1 MEQTVIGI
9 DVAKDRL
16 DVHVRPSGEAFAVA
30 RDGKGLDEL
39 VSRLRKLDVAL
50 VVLEATGGF
59 EKTVAGALCA
69 AGLPLAVVNPRQV
82 RDFARATGTLAKTDA
97 LDAAVIA
104 HFAAAIR
111 PEPRPVPDAQARALG
126 DLVTRRR
133 QIVEMMT
140 VERGRRKRLTNR
152 RMIKSI
158 DRLLKA
164 LQRELSDLEE
174 DLDDAIR
181 GTPAWRETED
191 LLKSVPGIGDVTARS
206 LIADLPEFGTLG
218 RKKIAALVG
227 VAPFNRDSGTL
238 RGRRTIW
245 GGRAKVRATLY
256 MAALVA
262 SRHNPILRRFYQRL
276 VQAGK
281 PKKVALT
288 AVMRKAADHPEC
300 HCQRQDPMANRLT
313 DKTVAHPDPLR
324 PQGRRGRKGG
334 PQREPPA
341 AHGVW
346 EMSRT
351 GPRSGPAGAT
361 APARRR
367 RVAKRAERAPGA

>member
-1 MEQTVIGI
+1 MERMFVGI

-39 VSRLRKLDVAL
+39 VARLRGRDVAL
-50 VVLEATGGF
+50 IVLET
-59 EKTVAGALCA
+59 TVTAALCA
-69 AGLPLAVVNPRQV
+69 VGLPLVVANPRQV
-82 RDFARATGTLAKTDA
+82 RDFARATGKLAKTDA
-97 LDAAVIA
+97 IDAAVIA
-104 HFAAAIR
+104 HFADAVR
-111 PEPRPVPDAQARALG
+111 PEPRPVPDAEARALG
-126 DLVTRRR
+126 ELLTRRR

-140 VERGRRKRLTNR
+140 AERNRRKRLADR

-174 DLDDAIR
+174 ALDDTIR

-191 LLKSVPGIGDVTARS
+191 LLKSVPGIGDVTARV
-206 LIADLPEFGTLG
+206 LIAHLPELGTLD

-238 RGRRTIW
+238 RGKRTIW
-245 GGRAKVRATLY
+245 GGRANVRAALY

-262 SRHNPILRRFYQRL
+262 SRYNPTLSRFYQRL
-276 VQAGK
+276 LQAGK

-288 AVMRKAADHPEC
+288 AVMRKL
-300 HCQRQDPMANRLT
+300 LT
-313 DKTVAHPDPLR
+313 ILNAIIRDQTPW
-324 PQGRRGRKGG
+324 Q
-334 PQREPPA
+334 PA
-341 AHGVW
+341 
-346 EMSRT
+346 
-351 GPRSGPAGAT
+351 
-361 APARRR
+361 
-367 RVAKRAERAPGA
+367 